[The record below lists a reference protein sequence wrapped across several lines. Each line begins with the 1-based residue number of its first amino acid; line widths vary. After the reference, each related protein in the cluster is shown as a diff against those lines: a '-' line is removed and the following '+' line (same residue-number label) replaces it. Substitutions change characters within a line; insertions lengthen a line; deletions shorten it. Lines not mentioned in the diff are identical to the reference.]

1 MPTSHDRRGVSS
13 VLGVVLLFAIVVGG
27 TAVVLT
33 VGATALDDTRGQ
45 LDTGRAEKTLTQF
58 DSRSAMVALGGT
70 SRQGV
75 DLSTV
80 PGAAYGVDDSVG
92 WMNVTIYNRTAD
104 ERKTLT
110 NVTLGAVRYENGDRT
125 IAYQGGGVWKGTEA
139 GATMLSPPEFHFRGA
154 TLTLPIITV
163 SGTPT
168 LGSGA
173 TVSKAG
179 PTRVRYPNATAD
191 PHFTNPLE
199 SGHVN
204 VTVHSEYYE
213 AWGRFFAQRTEGNVS
228 YDHARGTARAK
239 LVVPFDEGYDQV
251 LATTQPGGIRM
262 NGEDDDP
269 PDRSATG
276 VNYPLVDD
284 RIEDRI
290 DECESDADACEDLPS
305 GDPITITSGDTY
317 FTDSYLSE
325 SIEIDNPGDDVTIVV
340 DENFSPSEIT
350 IDSDHNTTVLVGK
363 SFTMGSNDFHNN
375 GGQAS
380 DLSVVMHSNGAVNG
394 NGNFRFVGLLYAP
407 GSDCNM
413 NGGGAVE
420 PNIVGGA
427 VCESVT
433 VNGNPNDFDYDPSVA
448 NTDLE
453 LTGDVTPVTY
463 LHVTENPVNVT
474 GK

>member
-1 MPTSHDRRGVSS
+1 MSS
-13 VLGVVLLFAIVVGG
+13 VLGIVLLFAVVLGG
-27 TAVVLT
+27 TAVVVT
-33 VGATALDDTRGQ
+33 VGATALDDTRQQ

-75 DLSTV
+75 DLSAV
-80 PGAAYGVDDSVG
+80 PGAAYGVDDSAG
-92 WMNVTIYNRTAD
+92 WMNVTIYNQTAD
-104 ERKTLT
+104 ERTTLT

-139 GATMLSPPEFHFRGA
+139 GATMLSPPEFHFREA

-173 TVSKAG
+173 TVTKAE

-239 LVVPFDEGYDQV
+239 LVVPFHEGYDQV
-251 LATTQPGGIRM
+251 LAATQPGGIRM
-262 NGEDDDP
+262 NGNDDP
-269 PDRSATG
+269 PPRSATG
-276 VNYPLVDD
+276 INYPLVDE
-284 RIEDRI
+284 RIENRI
-290 DECESDADACEDLPS
+290 DECESDDAACEEMPADNE
-305 GDPITITSGDTY
+305 ITSGGTY
-317 FTDSYLSE
+317 FTDSYFSGTLDV
-325 SIEIDNPGDDVTIVV
+325 DNPGDDVTVVV
-340 DENFSPSEIT
+340 DENFSPDGVTIT
-350 IDSDHNTTVLVGK
+350 SSHNTTVLVGK
-363 SFTMGSNDFHNN
+363 SFDMGSNDFLND

-427 VCESVT
+427 VCERVT